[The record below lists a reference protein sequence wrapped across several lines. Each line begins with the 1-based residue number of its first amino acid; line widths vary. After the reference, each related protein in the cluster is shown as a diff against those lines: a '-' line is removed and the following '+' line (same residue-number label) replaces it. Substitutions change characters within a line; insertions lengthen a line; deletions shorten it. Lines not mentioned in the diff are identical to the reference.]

1 MSGTARS
8 RTFGGGFFR
17 PRMRALRDVHR
28 DLEFEEIE
36 GLRKQKF
43 DILNE
48 IRQLK
53 VENDAIR
60 QELEAKIKS
69 HDESELAE
77 IEVQTRTVTE
87 RDFGRDSQRVFTGSK
102 KLLQLQSESLALDK
116 HLESLRFGFSE
127 DAEHRIKTSVCMQK
141 NEIGNARSELSMYL
155 DVLEQARAALF
166 GSDMAQGVSSC
177 DGQKERVRELRK
189 ELAQLQQEGEELEKM
204 RDSEAK
210 EKSATYR
217 GDAEVGKLERRLA
230 NLRHLKEG
238 RKKEMEQLKE
248 KIEIQVSVMNGVH
261 EKERTIRRSAE
272 RNKPSP
278 RTRRYKPLGRKKM
291 DGDGEELA
299 TTRGSVQERRDGGSS
314 ELRKG
319 ESESRKS
326 ESTSV
331 SEKEPSEK
339 HLSNDFESEK
349 KEKMSS
355 DKSEKASSEKNLSDD
370 FESAEKNEKNSSE
383 TFEEKSSEKR
393 LSNDFES
400 TEKDKKDSSEKSE
413 EKNLSN
419 DFESAEKSEKKSS
432 EKFKEKSSD
441 KRLSDDFESAE
452 KNEKNSSEKSE
463 EKNLSDDF
471 ESAEK
476 KPDMSDDFEKE
487 ASATHLDD
495 DFDDSSGAK
504 ADMSNDFD
512 PSAEQSEE
520 KHDFSTD
527 FE

>member
-177 DGQKERVRELRK
+177 DGQNERVRELRK
-189 ELAQLQQEGEELEKM
+189 ELAQLQQEGEELEKL

-299 TTRGSVQERRDGGSS
+299 TTRGSVQEKRESRSS
-314 ELRKG
+314 ELTKG
-319 ESESRKS
+319 ESESSGKRKS
-326 ESTSV
+326 ESASV
-331 SEKEPSEK
+331 SGKESSEK

-349 KEKMSS
+349 KEKKSS

-370 FESAEKNEKNSSE
+370 FESAEKN
-383 TFEEKSSEKR
+383 
-393 LSNDFES
+393 
-400 TEKDKKDSSEKSE
+400 KKE
-413 EKNLSN
+413 
-419 DFESAEKSEKKSS
+419 
-432 EKFKEKSSD
+432 
-441 KRLSDDFESAE
+441 
-452 KNEKNSSEKSE
+452 SSEKSE

-512 PSAEQSEE
+512 ESSKETADFDPSAEQSEE
-520 KHDFSTD
+520 KRDFSTD